1 MMTLFW
7 SSRSPYAR
15 KVMVAAHEIGVQDRL
30 TLVRKNI
37 AVLKP
42 DDEVIAANP
51 LGKIPAL
58 VLGDGTTL
66 YESSVICE
74 FLDGLSP
81 APALFPMER
90 GARLAALRQQATGNG
105 LMDLMVIGRAERLR
119 PNGSRS
125 DAHVAAYYRKMITT
139 LDRLEL
145 EAHSLSDAPFSIGP
159 LTIGCALS
167 YADFRS
173 ADIGFAEAGW
183 RGASR
188 KLARWHESFRARA
201 SVQATEHSDVY

>member
-7 SSRSPYAR
+7 SSRSPYVR

-30 TLVRKNI
+30 TLVRKNVAI
-37 AVLKP
+37 LKP
-42 DDEVIAANP
+42 DDEVTVANP

-58 VLGDGTTL
+58 VLEDGTSL
-66 YESSVICE
+66 YDSSVICE
-74 FLDGLSP
+74 FLDGLRP
-81 APALFPMER
+81 KPTLFPTDSA
-90 GARLAALRQQATGNG
+90 ARLVTLRQQATGNG
-105 LMDLMVIGRAERLR
+105 LMDLMVIGRAERMR
-119 PNGSRS
+119 PDGSRS
-125 DAHVAAYYRKMITT
+125 DAHVAAYYRKMTTT

-145 EAHSLSDAPFSIGP
+145 EANSLSATPFSIGP

-183 RGASR
+183 RSTR
-188 KLARWHESFRARA
+188 PKLARWHESFRARA
-201 SVQATEHSDVY
+201 SVKATEHSDVY